1 MSDWQLTLATGVYL
15 SAAIIAISVI
25 VILVRAQREFTRL
38 REDVAQLSE
47 DVKHLLNAEQRRF
60 LQELKS
66 FKKDRKEGSDT
77 GTDL

>member
-1 MSDWQLTLATGVYL
+1 LSDLQLTLAAGVYL
-15 SAAIIAISVI
+15 SAAIIAISAI
-25 VILVRAQREFTRL
+25 VILVRAQRQFTRL

-47 DVKHLLNAEQRRF
+47 DGKHLLNVEQRRF

-66 FKKDRKEGSDT
+66 FKKDRKEGSDI